1 MKAVTGREITKE
13 IEEEFGQR
21 MYLLERSILTRQG
34 VTREDDALFDE
45 VYQEYSDENVNDSFY
60 KIETGLTKERF
71 ENLLMSFY
79 DEMGLDRETGIPKR
93 SSLDAFGLSDV
104 ADRLESEYGI
114 ALPA

>member
-1 MKAVTGREITKE
+1 
-13 IEEEFGQR
+13 
-21 MYLLERSILTRQG
+21 
-34 VTREDDALFDE
+34 
-45 VYQEYSDENVNDSFY
+45 
-60 KIETGLTKERF
+60 
-71 ENLLMSFY
+71 MSFY